1 MNNEHFDD
9 AVLSAIIDGEAEPDL
24 VASVKS
30 SSDASQRLEQM
41 RQAVQ
46 IVAEEPPPASPERRS
61 ASIAAAMAAATS
73 APEVTSLAAARHEK
87 AEEKKRRSL
96 STGWIAAVAAAVAFI
111 VAIPIAISLA
121 PDGGT
126 DTATT
131 DSAAEIVDAAGDAAD
146 AVEGDEE
153 EAMEDE
159 EEAMEDEAEP
169 EVAMEDEEEAMEDEA
184 MEDEEEAMEEEEVV
198 DLGGDAEDITT
209 EGIDRTAGE
218 EEAESA
224 VVPAVEKVDV
234 ENFELSELPAVSN
247 AIELS
252 DLIAIGAVGP
262 LYSPDEVVTA
272 GVNPACVAPS
282 EFVTEPVPYALAT
295 LTPFGGADRLLLV
308 EFADNGTSRTL
319 DAEDCALLG

>member
-1 MNNEHFDD
+1 
-9 AVLSAIIDGEAEPDL
+9 
-24 VASVKS
+24 
-30 SSDASQRLEQM
+30 
-41 RQAVQ
+41 
-46 IVAEEPPPASPERRS
+46 
-61 ASIAAAMAAATS
+61 
-73 APEVTSLAAARHEK
+73 
-87 AEEKKRRSL
+87 
-96 STGWIAAVAAAVAFI
+96 
-111 VAIPIAISLA
+111 
-121 PDGGT
+121 
-126 DTATT
+126 
-131 DSAAEIVDAAGDAAD
+131 
-146 AVEGDEE
+146 
-153 EAMEDE
+153 MED
-159 EEAMEDEAEP
+159 
-169 EVAMEDEEEAMEDEA
+169 
-184 MEDEEEAMEEEEVV
+184 EEVV

>member
-184 MEDEEEAMEEEEVV
+184 MEDEEVV